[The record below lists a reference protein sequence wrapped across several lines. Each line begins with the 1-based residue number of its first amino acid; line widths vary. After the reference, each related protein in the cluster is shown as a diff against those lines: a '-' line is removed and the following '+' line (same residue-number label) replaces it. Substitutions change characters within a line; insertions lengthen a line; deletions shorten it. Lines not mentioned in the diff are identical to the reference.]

1 MEGESE
7 DEVFS
12 DITTV
17 SEDIAFETHTASSEN
32 DETDTDCTLMVRI
45 NDTIHSMMF
54 YNWLHVQYSTSGGIN
69 SASIDGISVTSSH
82 IAIA

>member
-17 SEDIAFETHTASSEN
+17 SEDIAFETHTASSGN
-32 DETDTDCTLMVRI
+32 DETDTDCTLIVIMI
-45 NDTIHSMMF
+45 
-54 YNWLHVQYSTSGGIN
+54 LSTQ
-69 SASIDGISVTSSH
+69 
-82 IAIA
+82 